1 MKLQYHFEN
10 KFEDANWNISM
21 LSWWPVFF
29 KFSLMILFV
38 RFDFVIDYG
47 LLISAYVL
55 RIIHSAILLGRIKNT
70 IQKMCR
76 DSGE

>member
-1 MKLQYHFEN
+1 MQIETFLCCLDGQFL
-10 KFEDANWNISM
+10 F
-21 LSWWPVFF
+21 L
-29 KFSLMILFV
+29 FSLMILFV